1 MTTHAAMGN
10 MSAPNVKTTGRRVIA
25 TIVDVIVLGIVSFI
39 LSLMADTASASG
51 GSVGFTLSGWWAL
64 LFFVIVLGY
73 YILLEG
79 LLGQTVGKMVVGIK
93 VVGQGTQDAPGLG
106 KATIRTL
113 MRIVDGFFFYLVAF
127 IAVLASTNNRRLGDM
142 VAGTLV
148 VRK

>member
-1 MTTHAAMGN
+1 MTAHAAPGN
-10 MSAPNVKTTGRRVIA
+10 LSAPNVKVIGRRVIA
-25 TIVDVIVLGIVSFI
+25 TILDVILLGIVSFI
-39 LSLMADTASASG
+39 LSLLAGTTSTSG
-51 GSVGFTLSGWWAL
+51 GSDSFSLSGGWAL

-79 LLGQTVGKMVVGIK
+79 LLGQTLGKMVVGIK
-93 VVGQGTQDAPGLG
+93 VVRQGTQDAPGLG

-113 MRIVDGFFFYLVAF
+113 MRVIDGFFFYLVAF
-127 IAVLASTNNRRLGDM
+127 IAAVASTNNRRLGDM